1 MKEILLFWL
10 LPIIGI
16 VYVLG
21 YSMIFHPIRV
31 SKKSPELLRDLLS
44 CPMCIAFWVGLF
56 VGAVNEIPINWP
68 GWIQWPLIGA
78 VSAIGVEYILE
89 LARSKGDGDER

>member
-1 MKEILLFWL
+1 MMREILLFWL

-21 YSMIFHPIRV
+21 YSLIFQPIRV
-31 SKKSPELLRDLLS
+31 SKKTPEFIRALLS

-56 VGAVNEIPINWP
+56 VGAINWIPIHWP
-68 GWIQWPLIGA
+68 GWIQWPLVGA

-89 LARSKGDGDER
+89 LARRQGYDEG